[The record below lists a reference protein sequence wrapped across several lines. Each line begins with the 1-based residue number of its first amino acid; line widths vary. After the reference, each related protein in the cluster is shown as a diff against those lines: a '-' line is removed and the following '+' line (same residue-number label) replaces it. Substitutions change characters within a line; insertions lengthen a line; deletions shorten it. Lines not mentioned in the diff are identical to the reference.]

1 MTGWRSPA
9 AVVLAGLLVSGTP
22 AAAAAAPVTS
32 AEVDHRTLFRFADR
46 DILESSGLVDAGS
59 VVHTMNDS
67 GAGPLLYAVDPA
79 TGETTG
85 VTAYTSDAVVD
96 VEALAPAGR
105 GDVWVGDIGDN
116 FGRRASVSVYRVR
129 PGGGQV
135 PGVGLTYPGGA
146 RDAEALLAHPMTG
159 RLYVVSK
166 TVFGGVVYEAP
177 RSLRPGTSHRL
188 RTFARVPGL
197 VTDGA
202 FFPDGRHVLL
212 RSYGTASVFTVPGFD
227 LRGTVTLPAQRQGEG
242 VSVGRAGRILLSS
255 EGLNAPVLEV
265 ELPAAL
271 ADEVA
276 PAEAPPSAGRS
287 PSTGPAPSAEP
298 SPVVEPGGAAP
309 DGDAGPAP
317 GWILGGAGLLAVL
330 AALTWTT
337 RRRP

>member
-1 MTGWRSPA
+1 
-9 AVVLAGLLVSGTP
+9 
-22 AAAAAAPVTS
+22 VTS

-59 VVHTMNDS
+59 VVYTMNDS

-79 TGETTG
+79 SGETTG

-105 GDVWVGDIGDN
+105 RDVWVGDIGDN
-116 FGRRASVSVYRVR
+116 FGRRPSVSVYRVR
-129 PGGGQV
+129 PGGGEV
-135 PGVGLTYPGGA
+135 PGIGLTYPGGA
-146 RDAEALLAHPMTG
+146 RDAEALLAHPVTG

-212 RSYGTASVFTVPGFD
+212 RGYGTASVFTFPGFD
-227 LRGTVTLPAQRQGEG
+227 LRGTITLPAQRQGEG
-242 VSVGRAGRILLSS
+242 VSVGRDGRILLSS
-255 EGLNAPVLEV
+255 EGLHAPVLEV

-271 ADEVA
+271 VEEVA
-276 PAEAPPSAGRS
+276 PRPVEPPPSEDPS
-287 PSTGPAPSAEP
+287 PSVEPVPSGEP
-298 SPVVEPGGAAP
+298 TAVVEPGGAAP
-309 DGDAGPAP
+309 DGDTGPAA
-317 GWILGGAGLLAVL
+317 GWILGGAALLVVL
-330 AALTWTT
+330 AALTWAT